1 MPVSNFLYSRAELLA
16 SPSVR
21 DGVSLAEERAAR
33 VREMEYIAA
42 AGSEL
47 FNRRQ
52 HVIYTAMCHWH
63 RFYARRSLR
72 QYPPALT
79 SVACLLLAS
88 KVCEP
93 PVLPLHLFVRAF
105 LQRAEGL
112 PDVDPRT
119 AKAVEARERIVV
131 AERALLEALEYD
143 VDVELPGPSLLAA
156 AGDAVGAPELLR
168 RRAATAVS
176 NILRSELPLRFPA
189 WVLAEGAVAVAYR
202 VGQLPLPTAAAAPG
216 DAAAAAAGGAGGGAS
231 SSGSGGG
238 LRASPADLDEVIA
251 TVQAYAE
258 LAVAAAAAA
267 ARLGGAQGGGG
278 GGVQAPEA
286 AAAAVRP
293 TPASSPPLLPPPPRP
308 PLSAAA
314 APLLL
319 R

>member
-1 MPVSNFLYSRAELLA
+1 MASFPGTANFLYSRAELLA

-21 DGVSLAEERAAR
+21 DGISLVEERVTR
-33 VREMEYIAA
+33 VREMDYIAA

-47 FNRRQ
+47 FHRRQ
-52 HVIYTAMCHWH
+52 HVLYTAMVHWH

-72 QYPPALT
+72 QHPPALT

-93 PVLPLHLFVRAF
+93 PLLQLHLFVRAF

-112 PDVDPRT
+112 PDVDPHT
-119 AKAVEARERIVV
+119 AKAAETRERIAV

-143 VDVELPGPSLLAA
+143 VDVELPGPALLAA

-168 RRAATAVS
+168 RRAASAVS

-202 VGQLPLPTAAAAPG
+202 VGQIPLPATAAAPG
-216 DAAAAAAGGAGGGAS
+216 AAAGTGGG
-231 SSGSGGG
+231 GGG

-258 LAVAAAAAA
+258 LAVAAAGG
-267 ARLGGAQGGGG
+267 LGAQGSGS
-278 GGVQAPEA
+278 VPA
-286 AAAAVRP
+286 ATVHA
-293 TPASSPPLLPPPPRP
+293 TPAALPPLPPPHP
-308 PLSAAA
+308 PLAAA

-319 R
+319 PSTDTSTHGTTTRREPPLRN